1 MAKII
6 NGTNA
11 ADKLMVLESGVT
23 VNAGTG
29 NDVINVRKG
38 TGGTVNGDK
47 VYIHAGSHTVYGVA
61 VNK

>member
-1 MAKII
+1 MGTMI
-6 NGTNA
+6 NGTGE
-11 ADKLMVLESGVT
+11 ADTLTVLESGVT